1 MKADTNLNF
10 IQHIIL
16 KQVSQVHILCQKK
29 GVTKLLTD
37 LLITEATK
45 QGLWAILY
53 ITLYFYTLRE
63 GRRQQ
68 TISATREDQLRDEAS
83 MLRKECLDR
92 EAKLTN
98 FIDNMAK
105 QFERL
110 ATQYERIAADVQEI
124 RVDLEHKVDRTELK

>member
-1 MKADTNLNF
+1 M
-10 IQHIIL
+10 
-16 KQVSQVHILCQKK
+16 
-29 GVTKLLTD
+29 TD